1 MINILN
7 SVLPYISGLWALPW
21 ILIGYFTNYYLNKIF
36 GKKKVEIF
44 MKKIGLILLFI
55 FIPSLLFRI
64 FLDVDFG
71 NDEIKFSII
80 CFLIIGFMYI
90 TSYFFAKFNLKKLK
104 NKGGNS
110 NTYIKTLLTNQGR
123 SSAFVGGAMLAISEW
138 QIPAALYMSIGA
150 IFLFAIIPYILSL
163 NYNTDKTAKIQ
174 ALPRYLKLF
183 PWYLLFFAISS
194 IALHRT
200 TGIYLSDFGDIGII
214 FKFLTALTIPAAL
227 YYVGTG
233 IHPEDLKKNE
243 IIKLFNYKFKENLN
257 HLLWV
262 RHIFILNIIIIPI
275 STLII
280 FLLLLYL
287 NVVSF
292 IWFEVII
299 INSLLPITS
308 TNMFLI
314 PYGIDKRVT
323 ALSISWSTIICV
335 PLVVLLIT
343 IFNLYF

>member
-1 MINILN
+1 MLNTLN
-7 SVLPYISGLWALPW
+7 SVLPYISGLWTLPW

-36 GKKKVEIF
+36 GKKKVELF

-71 NDEIKFSII
+71 NDEIIFSLI
-80 CFLIIGFMYI
+80 CFLIIGSMYI
-90 TSYFFAKFNLKKLK
+90 ISYIFAKFKLKKFK
-104 NKGGNS
+104 IKGENR
-110 NTYIKTLLTNQGR
+110 NIYINTLLTNQGR

-138 QIPAALYMSIGA
+138 QTPAALYMSIGA
-150 IFLFAIIPYILSL
+150 IFLFAIIPYILSYK
-163 NYNTDKTAKIQ
+163 YNSDENVKIQ
-174 ALPRYLKLF
+174 ALPRYLRLF
-183 PWYLLFFAISS
+183 PWYLILFAISS
-194 IALHRT
+194 ITLHTT
-200 TGIYLSDFGDIGII
+200 TGIYLSDLGEIGIL

-227 YYVGTG
+227 YYVGSG
-233 IHPEDLKKNE
+233 IHPEDLKKNK
-243 IIKLFNYKFKENLN
+243 ILKLFNYKFKKNLK
-257 HLLWV
+257 HLVWV
-262 RHIFILNIIIIPI
+262 RHIFILNIIITPI
-275 STLII
+275 ITLII
-280 FLLLLYL
+280 FLLLLYFK
-287 NVVSF
+287 F
-292 IWFEVII
+292 ISLVWFEVII

-343 IFNLYF
+343 VFNSYL